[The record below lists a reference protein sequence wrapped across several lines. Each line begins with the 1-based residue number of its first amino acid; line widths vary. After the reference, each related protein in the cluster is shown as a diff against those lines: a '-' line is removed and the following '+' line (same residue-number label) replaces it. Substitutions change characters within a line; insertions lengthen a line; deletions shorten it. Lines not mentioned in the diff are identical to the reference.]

1 MFVFI
6 RLFIESRPSI
16 HDDDMNL
23 CRLENGLS
31 SIIVDIEE
39 SVGDETAQTTNPK
52 ELPIIGDPWN
62 QIDLTL
68 VQHEKRYFRLHGK
81 NLQLSQPLDRDE
93 DDISSIVFQAVCV
106 IKSTRESRTIPVIA
120 RVSDKND
127 NSPKFISE
135 PYEISI
141 PESTP
146 VGTTVFR
153 GIRAQDV
160 DAGVNGLVEYF
171 IVDSKDEKEEENG
184 YGIFTIN
191 LPHQGAVTLNRTL
204 DYERNQRYY
213 VTVVASDRAFDPK
226 LRRSSTTTLT
236 VTVKDDDDLAPEF
249 HHSKYNAAVTRS
261 VLTGVLDVRPA
272 KILATDKDS
281 INSPIHYAFVNGTPA
296 SYLSYFLIDGQ
307 TGIVRQIRPI
317 DNDQETRFEIYLKA
331 TEVTEARRSAYAKL
345 EILVKALNSHP
356 PIIQA
361 TSLVGYVDENS
372 AVGTPVLSLADNQP
386 IRFTVTD
393 PDLTPNDPKP
403 EYHYELTTSGFKVN
417 DDGILVVADQ
427 HLDRD
432 PPNPPQLQFQMIA
445 REVGDQHETSSS
457 TPLVIL
463 VHLKDSNDNS
473 PVIIRPTQ
481 SITIPGGGEGR
492 RPIFQVEAD
501 DKDEGDNAKLQFA
514 ITHVSNNGTKRFM
527 VHEVTG
533 VVDAVGKFNT
543 GEHFSITVQATDGG
557 GRSSQRIVEVNV
569 IDGPNLKA
577 PVFSQLVY
585 DVGVSEGASIG
596 AEVIT
601 LEARDPEGKPV
612 IYDIVAGNELQHFTI
627 GKNTGILSVN
637 GQLDRED
644 LSRYSLNIKASDDG
658 ALHSIATVN
667 IRVIDINDRNPE
679 FISLP
684 YHFSVK
690 EGQPG
695 KLIGRV
701 EAKDEDE
708 DANGEIRFEIPDN
721 SPFSVDPITGEVSTK
736 TALDYEKQRLHYV
749 VVTARDNSPSPRIA
763 TATMTIAIEDVPDTE
778 PVFNRFSYEVS
789 IPENL
794 RATKVTRVEAMDPDT
809 EKRITYYIKQG
820 PFDKFNID
828 PITGDIYT
836 TQGLDYERNAK
847 HVLIIGTEEND
858 SGNLGSTT
866 TVIVTVIDENDVPPI
881 FNVVPRPIRLDD
893 TSHVGMII
901 TKLEA
906 TDSDGT
912 SPFNKVKYEIM
923 GRGKAARYFDV
934 NHDTGEVS
942 IKDDLR
948 KEMDTEYHID
958 VRAYDLG
965 EPQLSSVATVKVNVD
980 HVATVAPDVGV
991 GFSETE
997 YSVDVLESAVG
1008 GTLLK
1013 TLVIINKQDE
1023 IIPIECQIISGN
1035 EDGLFTLRVNK
1046 DRNCELKLTRTSLD
1060 HEKVPEYVVQVKL
1073 LTLPG
1078 VISKKN
1084 SQVKIKIR
1092 VVDENDNKPEF
1103 QFPDHQKI
1111 ARGKKLYGAI
1121 SEDSQISTSVI
1132 QIRAEDKDSGT
1143 FHEITYE
1150 LEAENDL
1157 ARSFF
1162 SIDSKSGIVSNTRTL
1177 DDVSPALLPFRL
1189 TVTARDNPKGPTS
1202 SSQISQIPLIV
1213 NIIGEPHRMVLIIQG
1228 TTPDKV
1234 KIKEKDILEI
1244 LQDTSTLIIGI
1255 EKISAHRYL
1264 TDNGTLDLD
1273 STATDV
1279 WFYAVD
1285 PINDH
1290 ILDREHP
1297 KVTDTIMSRE
1307 SSKGISYYVSS
1318 SLGVRATE
1326 VRKPITRAPLPPA
1339 PVGTLESE
1347 QQWAAFPAALVALAC
1362 LIFIVSSAGICF
1374 VCYKWSRYN
1383 AYKNQMQRIVVPPR
1397 SYEPVY
1403 IDHSPSLKQYETQ
1416 VLNMRV
1422 QGDELDIDDS
1432 DLQMDLNLSRNHMYM
1447 DGSTTG
1453 YNSRDSLVGSQWRSS
1468 SPSSHAGGT
1477 RPASDV
1483 SPSSSKTPILKTF
1496 QHRQLASGDKSEPS
1510 IVNPIYERSDDDEM
1524 SISSQIND
1532 NVHFR
1537 GKRDYARSKPTTE
1550 L

>member
-1 MFVFI
+1 MCKSEEQFRVTSFYY
-6 RLFIESRPSI
+6 LFICIFEREVEAGLI
-16 HDDDMNL
+16 TDYNADL

-39 SVGDETAQTTNPK
+39 SVGDETAQTTTPQ

-81 NLQLSQPLDRDE
+81 KLQLSQPLDRDE

-120 RVSDKND
+120 RISDRND
-127 NSPKFISE
+127 NSPKFIGE
-135 PYEISI
+135 PFEISI
-141 PESTP
+141 PE
-146 VGTTVFR
+146 
-153 GIRAQDV
+153 
-160 DAGVNGLVEYF
+160 
-171 IVDSKDEKEEENG
+171 
-184 YGIFTIN
+184 
-191 LPHQGAVTLNRTL
+191 
-204 DYERNQRYY
+204 
-213 VTVVASDRAFDPK
+213 DRAFDPK

-236 VTVKDDDDLAPEF
+236 INVVDSDDQPPAF
-249 HHSKYNAAVTRS
+249 HHSVYNATVIRS
-261 VLTGVLDVRPA
+261 VLTGVLDVKPG

-281 INSPIHYAFVNGTPA
+281 INAPIHYAFVNGTPA

-317 DNDQETRFEIYLKA
+317 DNDQETTFEIYLKA

-345 EILVKALNSHP
+345 VILVKALNSHP
-356 PIIQA
+356 PIIQSN
-361 TSLVGYVDENS
+361 SLVGYVDENS

-386 IRFTVTD
+386 IHFTVSD

-463 VHLKDSNDNS
+463 VHLKDKNDNS
-473 PVIIRPTQ
+473 PFVRPLHTII
-481 SITIPGGGEGR
+481 IPGGGDGR
-492 RPIFQVEAD
+492 RTIFQVEAD

-527 VHEVTG
+527 VHEKTG
-533 VVDAVGKFNT
+533 AVDAVGKFNT

-644 LSRYSLNIKASDDG
+644 LSRYSLNIKAADDG
-658 ALHSIATVN
+658 GLHSIATVN
-667 IRVIDINDRNPE
+667 IRVIDINDKNPQ
-679 FISLP
+679 FLNLP
-684 YHFSVK
+684 YNYKVK

-708 DANGEIRFEIPDN
+708 DVNGEIRFEIPDN
-721 SPFSVDPITGEVSTK
+721 SPFNVDRITGEVSTK
-736 TALDYEKQRLHYV
+736 TALDYEKQKVHYV

-778 PVFNRFSYEVS
+778 PVFNRFTYEVN

-794 RATKVTRVEAMDPDT
+794 RNSKVTRVEAMDPDT
-809 EKRITYYIKQG
+809 EKRITYFIKQG

-866 TVIVTVIDENDVPPI
+866 TVIVNVVDENDVPPI

-893 TSHVGMII
+893 TSHVGMVI

-912 SPFNKVKYEIM
+912 SPFNKVKYEIT

-1060 HEKVPEYVVQVKL
+1060 HEKVPEYLVQVKL

-1162 SIDSKSGIVSNTRTL
+1162 TIDSKSGIVSNTRTL

-1189 TVTARDNPKGPTS
+1189 TVSARDNPKGPTS
-1202 SSQISQIPLIV
+1202 ASQISQIPLIV

-1234 KIKEKDILEI
+1234 KSKEKDILEI

-1403 IDHSPSLKQYETQ
+1403 VDHSPSLKQYETQ

-1496 QHRQLASGDKSEPS
+1496 QTRQLGSGDKSEPS

-1537 GKRDYARSKPTTE
+1537 GKRDYARKPTTE